1 MFLGY
6 PRQPS
11 ILLPVL
17 LALLFFGFTGELA
30 AQPETDRRKEVLILH
45 SYHPGLPWTDE
56 VMAGM
61 QEILDLPPE
70 TIHYHVEY
78 LDTMRHPDPEYF
90 AHVLDAILHYKL
102 EKRFFDLVMVS
113 DNEALN
119 FVLEHRQA
127 LFSDTPVVFC
137 GVPGSTEE
145 VNGSVPMLT
154 GILEQPDYR
163 GLLRQALE
171 LNPRTREFIVIGST
185 RDISGRLDREA
196 LQAAAG
202 DFSVRTYFTYWDD
215 LPAEELETRLRKL
228 QPGHVVIVNGL
239 IADAQGQPLL
249 LPEQESLFRDACPVP
264 LFSHQE
270 ALLGR
275 GSIGGPVVNARQ
287 QGHLAAELAL
297 RILHGEVASD
307 LPPQMPSPSPAT
319 FDYQRLNAF
328 RLPLEVLPEGHRL
341 INQPLSFYRLTH
353 RQAGILIAVLGG
365 SLTVTLLLTSNT
377 LKRKKAE
384 ARLRESEQN
393 YKQLSQQ
400 FQIILEGIP
409 DGLTLISKDMKVIW
423 SNQGTGSY
431 FNRMLG
437 SVPGEYCCKML
448 YNRAELCKNCPAI
461 QAFTSGRNE
470 EATITTPDGQIL
482 EVKAFPVLDGTGEIR
497 NVIMHATD
505 ITEKTRLREEALRN
519 SRLASLGELA
529 AGVAHEINNPNGLIL
544 FNSDLVRAG
553 WQAAE
558 PILEDH
564 YQTQGDFPFGGLN
577 YSEMRTEIPQLL
589 NEMVEGAQRIRR
601 IVDDLKD
608 FVRQDGQDLKARV
621 DLNEVARTAVRLI
634 KNPIKKATDHFELVC
649 AEPLPYFIGS
659 FQRIEQVAV
668 NLIMNACQA
677 LPGRDREIHVETRF
691 DAAGNRL
698 QLEVRDQGVGIAA
711 RDLPHISE
719 PFFTTKR
726 EHGGTGLGLSVVMR
740 IVTEHRGTLE
750 FQSTPGV
757 GTTAILSLP
766 VLSEGE
772 IHD

>member
-1 MFLGY
+1 MLLVLFL
-6 PRQPS
+6 
-11 ILLPVL
+11 
-17 LALLFFGFTGELA
+17 FGFPGDLP
-30 AQPETDRRKEVLILH
+30 AQPETERRKEVLILH
-45 SYHPGLPWTDE
+45 SYHPGLPWTDG

-61 QEILDLPPE
+61 QEVLDLPPE

-127 LFSDTPVVFC
+127 LFADTPVVFC
-137 GVPGSTEE
+137 GISGLTEE
-145 VNGSVPMLT
+145 LGRSIPMLT
-154 GILEQPDYR
+154 GVLEQPDYR
-163 GLLRQALE
+163 GLLRQALD
-171 LNPRTREFIVIGST
+171 LNPRAREFIVIGST

-196 LQAAAG
+196 FQAAAKE
-202 DFSVRTYFTYWDD
+202 FSVRTYFTYWDD
-215 LPAEELETRLRKL
+215 LPAAELDTRLRKL

-239 IADAQGQPLL
+239 ITDGRGQPLPL
-249 LPEQESLFRDACPVP
+249 QEQERLFREACPVP

-270 ALLGR
+270 TLLGR
-275 GSIGGPVVNARQ
+275 GSIGGPVISARR
-287 QGHLAAELAL
+287 QGHLTAELAL
-297 RILHGEVASD
+297 RILKGEVSAD
-307 LPPQMPSPSPAT
+307 LPPQIPSSYPPA

-328 RLPLEVLPEGHRL
+328 RLPLEVLPDGHRL

-353 RQAGILIAVLGG
+353 RQAGILVAVLGG

-437 SVPGEYCCKML
+437 SIPGEYCCKML

-461 QAFTSGRNE
+461 QAFASGRNE

-482 EVKAFPVLDGTGEIR
+482 EVKAFPVLDGTGEIL

-558 PILEDH
+558 PILEAH
-564 YQTQGDFPFGGLN
+564 YQSHGDFPLGGLT

-608 FVRQDGQDLKARV
+608 FVRRDGPDLKARV
-621 DLNEVARTAVRLI
+621 DLNEVARTAARLI
-634 KNPIKKATDHFELVC
+634 KNPIKKSTDHFEFVC

-677 LPGRDREIHVETRF
+677 LPGRDRGIRVETRF
-691 DAAGNRL
+691 DESANRL
-698 QLEVRDQGVGIAA
+698 QLLVSDQGVGIAA

-726 EHGGTGLGLSVVMR
+726 EHGGTGLGLSVVAR
-740 IVTEHRGTLE
+740 IVAEHRGTLE

-757 GTTAILSLP
+757 GTTAVLSLP
-766 VLSEGE
+766 AFSEGE

>member
-1 MFLGY
+1 M
-6 PRQPS
+6 
-11 ILLPVL
+11 
-17 LALLFFGFTGELA
+17 
-30 AQPETDRRKEVLILH
+30 LILH
-45 SYHPGLPWTDE
+45 SYHPGLPWTDG

-90 AHVLDAILHYKL
+90 THVLDAILHYKL

-137 GVPGSTEE
+137 GIPASTENLHE
-145 VNGSVPMLT
+145 AVPMLT
-154 GILEQPDYR
+154 GILELPDYR
-163 GLLRQALE
+163 ALLRQALD
-171 LNPRTREFIVIGST
+171 LSPRTREFIVIGST
-185 RDISGRLDREA
+185 RDISGRLDRKA

-202 DFSVRTYFTYWDD
+202 EFSVRTYFTYWDD
-215 LPAEELETRLRKL
+215 LPAAELEQRLRKL

-239 IADAQGQPLL
+239 LVDGQGQPLTL
-249 LPEQESLFRDACPVP
+249 QEQERLIREACPVP
-264 LFSHQE
+264 VFSHQE

-275 GSIGGPVVNARQ
+275 GSVGGPVVSARR

-297 RILHGEVASD
+297 HILKGEAAAEQ
-307 LPPQMPSPSPAT
+307 PPQIPPPSPAVY
-319 FDYQRLNAF
+319 DYQRLNAF
-328 RLPLEVLPEGHRL
+328 HLPLEVLPDGHRL

-353 RQAGILIAVLGG
+353 QQAGILIAVLGG
-365 SLTVTLLLTSNT
+365 LLTVSLLLTSNI
-377 LKRKKAE
+377 LRRKKAE

-448 YNRAELCKNCPAI
+448 YNRTELCKNCPAI
-461 QAFTSGRNE
+461 QAFASGRDE

-482 EVKAFPVLDGTGEIR
+482 EVKAFPILDGAGEIS
-497 NVIMHATD
+497 NVIMHAAD

-544 FNSDLVRAG
+544 FNSDLVRSS
-553 WQAAE
+553 WHAAE
-558 PILEDH
+558 PILEAH
-564 YQTQGDFPFGGLN
+564 YQTQGDFPLAGLK
-577 YSEMRTEIPQLL
+577 YSEMRVEIPQLL

-608 FVRQDGQDLKARV
+608 FVRQDGLDLKARV
-621 DLNEVARTAVRLI
+621 DLNEVARTAVRLL
-634 KNPIKKATDHFELVC
+634 KNPVKKATDHFELVC

-677 LPGRDREIHVETRF
+677 LPGRDREIRVETRF
-691 DAAGNRL
+691 DANGNRL
-698 QLEVRDQGVGIAA
+698 QLVVSDQGVGIAA

-726 EHGGTGLGLSVVMR
+726 EHGGTGLGLSVAAR

-757 GTTAILSLP
+757 GTTVILSLP
-766 VLSEGE
+766 AHSEGE
-772 IHD
+772 SHD